1 MAAPYKEIAQREK
14 RKRKETEEQFKL
26 LSERLDE
33 ETKARK
39 ILEQKL
45 ASHFPS
51 TSEFHNSSQAHCST
65 SSTSLGEE
73 SQVLPTS
80 TKCLL
85 KNFRKG
91 VVALGY
97 VRRDVQ
103 SCEDTYMVRIDDI
116 FEPATQLYEG
126 EGSLG
131 DITISSSIPWP
142 KNFVKMI

>member
-1 MAAPYKEIAQREK
+1 MKQSA
-14 RKRKETEEQFKL
+14 TG
-26 LSERLDE
+26 
-33 ETKARK
+33 KAR
-39 ILEQKL
+39 
-45 ASHFPS
+45 
-51 TSEFHNSSQAHCST
+51 CST

-80 TKCLL
+80 SKCLL
-85 KNFRKG
+85 KNFSKG
-91 VVALGY
+91 VVALGD

-103 SCEDTYMVRIDDI
+103 SCEDSYIVRIDDI

-131 DITISSSIPWP
+131 DITISSSISWP